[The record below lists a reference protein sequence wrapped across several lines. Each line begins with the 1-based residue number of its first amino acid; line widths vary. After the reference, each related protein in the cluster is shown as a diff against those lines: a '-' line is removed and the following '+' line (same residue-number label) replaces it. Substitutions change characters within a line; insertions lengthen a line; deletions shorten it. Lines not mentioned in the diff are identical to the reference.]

1 MEGVAV
7 SQDCAYK
14 TSSSGAWKSINKC
27 STEFFFF
34 VNKTEITNERVVQ
47 KHRTGL
53 SFYFGIHGFL
63 LRVYRCHLYGQE
75 TLRRRP
81 LRTLWSHAGGH
92 NDLVAR
98 LSPGPPLT
106 VTLLGRPQFSLW
118 PFWG

>member
-47 KHRTGL
+47 KYRTGL

-75 TLRRRP
+75 TLRHRP
-81 LRTLWSHAGGH
+81 LRTLWSSAGGNTMTWWPDCH
-92 NDLVAR
+92 QVP
-98 LSPGPPLT
+98 LS
-106 VTLLGRPQFSLW
+106 R
-118 PFWG
+118 